1 MAITPEVKAAVD
13 NLLNDWDASGGKG
26 GAQRVLRDFSS
37 AANSVPA
44 NTSGATDEQR
54 LGYALDVL
62 KAFKE
67 GGWAFSDKGYQ
78 GYMEKVVPLVQ
89 AYAPAQNIFPLWKST
104 SGMPITRYGGGPDDA
119 YTYEEPAGVN
129 YAQWEGI
136 AKQLGYNGPIYGTV
150 GYDIEGGGITG
161 IDPQFA
167 SFVDQKRAE
176 GYDFVQYQP
185 DLRNY
190 RQKYGLRL
198 PDGQIVG
205 EYYGEG
211 RDADITSFFKNFL
224 LPAAGIAFG
233 ANMLGAGASG
243 GGANALSALDAGMG
257 VYPSTGTIGA
267 GGVLG
272 LSDLASIPT
281 SVLGEGGAAGAGGD
295 ILAGG
300 AEAAVD
306 PEMQRLLRQQ
316 EIAQAGGSALGGIGP
331 GATSLPGMM
340 ISGSAAG
347 DLVDRAL
354 NLINTPAGQAVLGAA
369 GSVVGGV
376 MEASAAEKAAET
388 QSQAAQNALQL
399 QREMFEYQKGLLEPY
414 RTAGTKAL
422 ERLSGAMGLG
432 GPGSQQQMLE
442 MDPGY
447 GFRLGEGLKALERMQ
462 ASRGNFLSGGA
473 LKAGQRFA
481 QDTASQEYG
490 NAYNRLANIAGLGQ
504 TVGGQLG
511 NAAAG
516 FGTSAGNIMG
526 QEANALAAG
535 RIGRQSAY
543 SNAIGGALGSF
554 ENYLNRQ
561 QRQQMIDIYG
571 RMLAGGG

>member
-26 GAQRVLRDFSS
+26 GAQRVLRNFSS

-67 GGWAFSDKGYQ
+67 GGWAFSTKGYQ
-78 GYMEKVVPLVQ
+78 GYMGKVVPLVQ

-190 RQKYGLRL
+190 RQKYGFRL

-211 RDADITSFFKNFL
+211 RDADITSFFTQFV
-224 LPAAGIAFG
+224 LPSVGAYFGVQALGNALTPVTNALTGNAAA
-233 ANMLGAGASG
+233 LAGGSADLIPGVMG
-243 GGANALSALDAGMG
+243 GGQFSGAAAAPYTGLGEALSAADLA
-257 VYPSTGTIGA
+257 
-267 GGVLG
+267 G
-272 LSDLASIPT
+272 LSPDITGGLSGITAPEGVAAITEPYITAAEPHLTSPAMDPSFNPYTADLPS
-281 SVLGEGGAAGAGGD
+281 
-295 ILAGG
+295 
-300 AEAAVD
+300 VD
-306 PEMQRLLRQQ
+306 PEMARLYRQQ
-316 EIAQAGGSALGGIGP
+316 EVARAGSALGGIGP
-331 GATSLPGMM
+331 GATALPGVNV
-340 ISGSAAG
+340 SGTNFFDPLKKFIDAPGLDTLGSLLTSNLGKTGLAGLAAYLAAKERLPQRG
-347 DLVDRAL
+347 GGTKQAYQGPAPLQRTMVQGKYGPLAQYAAQGGLMHAYAHGGHVNMEDGGFVMTKRAVDGAGGPRGLAALVPGVRPIRGPGTGTSDSIPAT
-354 NLINTPAGQAVLGAA
+354 IHGAKGQTPARVSNGEAYVPRETVQRMGGARQ
-369 GSVVGGV
+369 
-376 MEASAAEKAAET
+376 MY
-388 QSQAAQNALQL
+388 NLMNNL
-399 QREMFEYQKGLLEPY
+399 QR
-414 RTAGTKAL
+414 RA
-422 ERLSGAMGLG
+422 
-432 GPGSQQQMLE
+432 
-442 MDPGY
+442 
-447 GFRLGEGLKALERMQ
+447 
-462 ASRGNFLSGGA
+462 
-473 LKAGQRFA
+473 
-481 QDTASQEYG
+481 
-490 NAYNRLANIAGLGQ
+490 
-504 TVGGQLG
+504 
-511 NAAAG
+511 
-516 FGTSAGNIMG
+516 
-526 QEANALAAG
+526 
-535 RIGRQSAY
+535 
-543 SNAIGGALGSF
+543 
-554 ENYLNRQ
+554 
-561 QRQQMIDIYG
+561 
-571 RMLAGGG
+571 